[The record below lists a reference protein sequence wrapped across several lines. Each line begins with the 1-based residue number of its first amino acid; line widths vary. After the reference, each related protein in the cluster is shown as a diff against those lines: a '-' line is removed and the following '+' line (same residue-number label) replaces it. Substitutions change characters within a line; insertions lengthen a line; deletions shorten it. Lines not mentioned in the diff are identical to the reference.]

1 MPSGGR
7 GACPG
12 SGSAAGAK
20 GTICSPSSRLEPSR
34 LPSLQA
40 RRGGESRRM
49 TTPQHPQGHFS
60 SPKSHPITGLPLC
73 RTPCTRRV
81 SVLKQMGAQ
90 PPRHSR
96 EAARPKCLR
105 RAHAFPETESRLI
118 IANVIAAA
126 KEAASRS
133 RQYPA

>member
-1 MPSGGR
+1 MPGGGR

-20 GTICSPSSRLEPSR
+20 GTICSPGSRLEPSR

-40 RRGGESRRM
+40 RRGGRQENYDPAAPSG
-49 TTPQHPQGHFS
+49 PHF

-73 RTPCTRRV
+73 RAPCTWRV
-81 SVLKQMGAQ
+81 NVLKQMSAQ

-96 EAARPKCLR
+96 EAAWPKCLR
-105 RAHAFPETESRLI
+105 RAHAFPETESQLI